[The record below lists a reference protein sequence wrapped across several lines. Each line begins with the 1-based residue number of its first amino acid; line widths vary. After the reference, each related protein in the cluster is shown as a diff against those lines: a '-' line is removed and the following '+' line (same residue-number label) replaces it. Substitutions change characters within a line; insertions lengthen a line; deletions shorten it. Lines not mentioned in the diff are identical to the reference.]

1 MADFLRRK
9 IETSKSVAEV
19 LKNARKK
26 KGYSLEDAETETKVR
41 IKYLEALEEG
51 RYDVLPGN
59 VYTQG
64 FLVKYADYLGLDRE
78 KLLTQFKA
86 ERGDKEKVNL
96 VPQRRIKE
104 RWFFITPRIIIV
116 GTIVLLIAGVL
127 GYIVY
132 SVRNFTMPP
141 NLLISSPSAEQI
153 LKEEKV
159 DIIGKTDAG
168 ATLEINGQAVLLD
181 GNGNF
186 TQQVKLNSGLNTFEI
201 KAINRLKKE
210 KTIQVKILAEF

>member
-1 MADFLRRK
+1 MPDFIRRK
-9 IETSKSVAEV
+9 IESSKSVAET
-19 LKNARKK
+19 LKNTRKK

-51 RYDVLPGN
+51 RYDILPGN

-64 FLVKYADYLGLDRE
+64 FLIKYADYLDLNKE

-96 VPQRRIKE
+96 VPERRIKE
-104 RWFFITPRIIIV
+104 RWFFITPKIITVGIIV
-116 GTIVLLIAGVL
+116 LFIIGVL

-132 SVRNFTMPP
+132 SVRNFTQPP
-141 NLLISSPSAEQI
+141 NLLISQPSSEQI
-153 LKEEKV
+153 LKEDKV
-159 DIIGKTDAG
+159 NIIGKTDAG

-201 KAINRLKKE
+201 RAINRLKKV
-210 KTIQVKILAEF
+210 KIVQVKILAEF

>member
-1 MADFLRRK
+1 M
-9 IETSKSVAEV
+9 
-19 LKNARKK
+19 
-26 KGYSLEDAETETKVR
+26 EDAETETKIR

-51 RYDVLPGN
+51 RYDILPGN

-64 FLVKYADYLGLDRE
+64 FLIKYADYLDLSKE

-96 VPQRRIKE
+96 VPERRIKE
-104 RWFFITPRIIIV
+104 RWFFITPKIMTI
-116 GTIVLLIAGVL
+116 GFIVLFIVVVL

-132 SVRNFTMPP
+132 SVRNFTLPP
-141 NLLISSPSAEQI
+141 NLLISQPSAEQI
-153 LKEEKV
+153 LKEDKV
-159 DIIGKTDAG
+159 NIIGKTDAG